1 MQDLQV
7 SRAGRDRMAP
17 SKDAS
22 FLGKP
27 SELAKGCPPQPHVTY
42 LQCSLPKKKKRTAFL
57 VETAEWQRKS
67 WRSDCSSQE
76 PLVQNGVTEKMG
88 LRRTYGC
95 SSNSLPGRPEL
106 RLFKTQTDSNDCRGP
121 PYHFLPAQPMAFI
134 RM

>member
-42 LQCSLPKKKKRTAFL
+42 LQCSLPKKKKKGLHSWWKLQNGRERAGDLTAVHKSLSCRTGL
-57 VETAEWQRKS
+57 QRK
-67 WRSDCSSQE
+67 WD
-76 PLVQNGVTEKMG
+76 
-88 LRRTYGC
+88 
-95 SSNSLPGRPEL
+95 
-106 RLFKTQTDSNDCRGP
+106 
-121 PYHFLPAQPMAFI
+121 
-134 RM
+134 

>member
-42 LQCSLPKKKKRTAFL
+42 LQCSLPKKKKKDCIPGGNCRM
-57 VETAEWQRKS
+57 AEK
-67 WRSDCSSQE
+67 
-76 PLVQNGVTEKMG
+76 
-88 LRRTYGC
+88 
-95 SSNSLPGRPEL
+95 EL
-106 RLFKTQTDSNDCRGP
+106 E
-121 PYHFLPAQPMAFI
+121 I
-134 RM
+134 